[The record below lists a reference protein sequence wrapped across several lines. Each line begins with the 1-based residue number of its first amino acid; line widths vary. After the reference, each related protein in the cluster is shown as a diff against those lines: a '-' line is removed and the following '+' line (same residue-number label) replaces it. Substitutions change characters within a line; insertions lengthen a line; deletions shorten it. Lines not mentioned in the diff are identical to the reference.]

1 MCSINYWWFY
11 LKGLANITIV
21 WATNH
26 FSWILVEEG
35 WVILQLVEVTG
46 YHSSIHN
53 PHSSTIQYIFF
64 LRNSHVRSSVRIRNH
79 SLGLIDV
86 PFSPENPFRY
96 FSTSWKVPLRRA
108 RPTAMSRF
116 SKWKEKG
123 KKTSPNYHIEVI
135 WIFWVWFLL
144 TSPEEKWLLG
154 MARLASVHS
163 YNR

>member
-35 WVILQLVEVTG
+35 WVILQLLKVTG

-86 PFSPENPFRY
+86 PFSPGNPFRY

-116 SKWKEKG
+116 SKWKEKEKKNLSKLSHRSHLNLLSMVPPDFSWREMTIRYG
-123 KKTSPNYHIEVI
+123 KIGKCTLVQ
-135 WIFWVWFLL
+135 
-144 TSPEEKWLLG
+144 
-154 MARLASVHS
+154 
-163 YNR
+163 